1 MAAALVA
8 YLHYLSIFA
17 LFALLSIEHVLFKAP
32 LDLSRARSL
41 MITDIAYGICAGVV
55 LATGVARVLWFAK
68 GTDYYLGNSL
78 FHAKVG
84 LFILVGLL
92 SILPTYVFFNWRNAV
107 QAGQVPEPSPRQ
119 LRLVTWTI
127 RLELLLLLVI
137 PLLAALMARGYGVIN
152 AG

>member
-68 GTDYYLGNSL
+68 GTGYYLGNSL

-119 LRLVTWTI
+119 LRLVTWSI

-137 PLLAALMARGYGVIN
+137 PLLAALMARGYGVIS

>member
-1 MAAALVA
+1 MTTAIVA

-41 MITDIAYGICAGVV
+41 MITDIAYGICAGLV
-55 LATGVARVLWFAK
+55 LMTGTARVLWFGK
-68 GTDYYLGNSL
+68 GTAYYLGNSL

-84 LFILVGLL
+84 LFILAALL
-92 SILPTYVFFNWRNAV
+92 SILPTWVFFNWRNAV
-107 QAGQVPEPSPRQ
+107 RAGQAPTPSPRQ
-119 LRLVTWTI
+119 MKLVTWSI

-137 PLLAALMARGYGVIN
+137 PLLAALMARGYGVIA

>member
-1 MAAALVA
+1 MAAATVA

-41 MITDIAYGICAGVV
+41 MITDIAYGICAGLV
-55 LATGVARVLWFAK
+55 LASGVARVLWFGK
-68 GTDYYLGNSL
+68 GTTYYLGNGL

-119 LRLVTWTI
+119 VRLVIWSI
-127 RLELLLLLVI
+127 RLELLLLLLI
-137 PLLAALMARGYGVIN
+137 PLLATLMARGYGVM
-152 AG
+152 G

>member
-1 MAAALVA
+1 MAAAIVA

-32 LDLSRARSL
+32 LDPSRARGL
-41 MITDIAYGICAGVV
+41 MITDIAYGICAGLV
-55 LATGVARVLWFAK
+55 LLTGAARVLWFGK
-68 GTDYYLGNSL
+68 GIAYYMGNSL

-84 LFILVGLL
+84 LFILAALL

-107 QAGQVPEPSPRQ
+107 RAGQVPVPSPRQ
-119 LRLVTWTI
+119 VKLVTWSI

-137 PLLAALMARGYGVIN
+137 PLLATLMARGYGVIA